1 MELNK
6 NDSLLFVNIW
16 STKKKKKTYIRT
28 SVKIHMNENVFW
40 QKNISQSF

>member
-16 STKKKKKTYIRT
+16 SKKKKKHIRI
-28 SVKIHMNENVFW
+28 SVKIHMNENAFW